1 MFEKASNTKK
11 QGDIGLGSAIA
22 HFTKMGFTVCLP
34 LTDSQDYDL
43 VVEVDGKLNKVQIKT
58 SSLKT
63 AYGEIYTV
71 GLRVLGGNQSWN
83 GVAKHFDNTKV
94 DYLFILLEDGRKYLI
109 PSSKIDSKSSIN
121 VGGEKY
127 KEFEV

>member
-1 MFEKASNTKK
+1 MFENASNTKK

-43 VVEVDGKLNKVQIKT
+43 VVEVNDKLSKVQIKT
-58 SSLKT
+58 SSNKT
-63 AYGEIYTV
+63 AYNEIYTV

-94 DYLFILLEDGRKYLI
+94 DYLFILLSDGRKYFI
-109 PSSKIDSKSSIN
+109 PTNVIDNKSSIN
-121 VGGEKY
+121 IGGEKY
-127 KEFEV
+127 KEYEC